1 MQLIQFNNIM
11 NMKNIKKLFFTVC
24 ALVVTSA
31 SFSQN
36 NLLNAQS
43 PEEIGDESIEDI
55 YAKADGPI
63 PYEYVNDRDIIFQ
76 KKVWETIPLDQRQNL
91 VYYFPLENTID
102 RAPLFN
108 ILKDAVMN
116 KKITKVY
123 YDDNFKF
130 KLNPNDLESKFVR
143 TDTTEA
149 GIDQYVLE
157 GRVDKQYIIETT
169 LGPSDVKEYR
179 IMGMWYLDRNAGE
192 LKYRLL
198 AIAPVVTDI
207 AMKGKDYE
215 GTSADPLFWIFFPD
229 ARETLYN
236 SYAFNEK
243 NPAMK
248 MNYDY
253 LFNARK
259 FTGTIYKT
267 DNVYGDRNISDYVQG
282 NAMMQLL
289 EAERVKESIRDLE
302 DDLWNY

>member
-1 MQLIQFNNIM
+1 
-11 NMKNIKKLFFTVC
+11 MKNFKNLFFTVC
-24 ALVVTSA
+24 AVVVTSVGFA
-31 SFSQN
+31 QN
-36 NLLNAQS
+36 NILNARMAA
-43 PEEIGDESIEDI
+43 EIGDESIEDI

-76 KKVWETIPLDQRQNL
+76 KKVWEKIALDQRQNL
-91 VYYFPLENTID
+91 VYYFPLEETID
-102 RAPLFN
+102 RKPLWN

-116 KKITKVY
+116 KKITEVY

-130 KLNPNDLESKFVR
+130 KLNPKDLESKFVR
-143 TDTTEA
+143 TDTTDA
-149 GIDQYVLE
+149 GKEQFMFDGKI
-157 GRVDKQYIIETT
+157 DKQYIYTT
-169 LGPSDVKEYR
+169 EIRPTDVKEYR
-179 IMGMWYLDRNAGE
+179 TMGMWYLDRNAGE

-198 AIAPVVTDI
+198 GLAPIVIDLAT
-207 AMKGKDYE
+207 KGTE
-215 GTSADPLFWIFFPD
+215 FEEAVPLFWIFFPD

-248 MNYDY
+248 MNFDY
-253 LFNARK
+253 MFNARK
-259 FTGTIYKT
+259 FSGTIYKT
-267 DNVYGDRNISDYVQG
+267 DNVYGDRNISEYVQG

>member
-1 MQLIQFNNIM
+1 
-11 NMKNIKKLFFTVC
+11 MKNFKNLFFTVC
-24 ALVVTSA
+24 ALVVTSV

-36 NLLNAQS
+36 NILNARIAG
-43 PEEIGDESIEDI
+43 EIGDESIEDI

-63 PYEYVNDRDIIFQ
+63 PYEYVNDRDVVFQ
-76 KKVWETIPLDQRQNL
+76 KKVWEVLPLDQRQNL
-91 VYYFPLENTID
+91 IYYFPLEETID
-102 RAPLFN
+102 RKPLWN

-116 KKITKVY
+116 KKITEVY

-130 KLNPNDLESKFVR
+130 KLNPKDLESKFVR
-143 TDTTEA
+143 IDTADA
-149 GIDQYVLE
+149 GKEQFMFDGKI
-157 GRVDKQYIIETT
+157 DKQYIYTT
-169 LGPSDVKEYR
+169 EIRPTDVKEYR
-179 IMGMWYLDRNAGE
+179 AMGMWYLDRNAGE

-198 AIAPVVTDI
+198 GLAPVVIDLAT
-207 AMKGKDYE
+207 KGTE
-215 GTSADPLFWIFFPD
+215 FEQAVPLFWIFFPD

-248 MNYDY
+248 INFDY

-259 FTGTIYKT
+259 FSGSIYKT
-267 DNVYGDRNISDYVQG
+267 DNVYGDRNISEYVQG